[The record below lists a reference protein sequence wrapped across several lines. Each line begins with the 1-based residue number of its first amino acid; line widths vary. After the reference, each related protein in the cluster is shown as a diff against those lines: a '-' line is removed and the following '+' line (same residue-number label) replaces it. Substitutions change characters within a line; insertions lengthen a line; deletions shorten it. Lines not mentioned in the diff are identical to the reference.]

1 MNCEQTRS
9 LIDGYSD
16 GELDLQTCLALEAH
30 VAVCAGCRAELE
42 NRTLL
47 RKRLAE
53 KASYFCAPPGLM
65 REVRS
70 AIRDVSEASSSRA
83 WRWWHI
89 AAPAFAMAIFAMLL
103 LLPQMKETIDAARP
117 EKIVY
122 HIDSNKDNMAAL
134 RNVMNH
140 LEASPKARVVVVAHN
155 NGVDFLLQGAKAP
168 DGESYQ
174 AEVSKLAAR
183 GVDFRVC
190 ENTLQRRRLAFSRVI
205 PQAHLVPSGIA
216 EISRLETKE
225 GYAYLKP

>member
-16 GELDLQTCLALEAH
+16 GELDLQSAVALEAH
-30 VAVCAGCRAELE
+30 AANCVSCAAELS
-42 NRTLL
+42 NRTEL
-47 RKRLAE
+47 RKSIANS
-53 KASYFCAPPGLM
+53 ASYYCAPPGLL
-65 REVRS
+65 RQVRV
-70 AIRDVSEASSSRA
+70 AVRDVADASAGKSL
-83 WRWWHI
+83 RWWHI
-89 AAPAFAMAIFAMLL
+89 AMPTFAMAVFALVMFF
-103 LLPQMKETIDAARP
+103 PQMSQSIDAAKP

-122 HIDSNKDNMAAL
+122 HIDSNKDNMAVL
-134 RNVMNH
+134 RNVINH
-140 LEASPKARVVVVAHN
+140 LEASPKAQVVVVAHN

-168 DGESYQ
+168 TGEIYQ
-174 AEVSKLAAR
+174 ATVSKLAAR